1 MFFGFERRDAVAAN
15 AVIASGAKQSI
26 VPQAEEWIASSLA
39 LLAMT
44 WMQYR
49 DYSAEFNDVRGNGF
63 LHGGIGGAHLSMC
76 SQN

>member
-1 MFFGFERRDAVAAN
+1 VVAAN
-15 AVIASGAKQSI
+15 TVIASEPKQSI
-26 VPQAEEWIASSLA
+26 APQAEEWIASSLT

-63 LHGGIGGAHLSMC
+63 PPAGIYRVAPR
-76 SQN
+76 